1 MIWDDRYS
9 APSFFYGT
17 EPNDFL
23 REQEVRFAAKGR
35 VLCLAEGEGRNAVW
49 LAQQGFDVTAV
60 DGSAVGLAK
69 ARALAADRGVH
80 IGTVTADLAVWRID
94 ASQWDVVVS
103 IWCHLPSAL
112 RREVHR
118 QVVNALRPGGVLVLE
133 AYTPAQLAFKTGG
146 PPDPDMMPTLSLL
159 RDELA
164 GLDFDFA
171 RECERTIHEGAGHN
185 GRSAVVQL
193 VAVRPA

>member
-23 REQEVRFAAKGR
+23 REQQARLAAGGR
-35 VLCLAEGEGRNAVW
+35 LLCLAEGEGRNAVW

-80 IGTVTADLAVWRID
+80 ISTVTADLAAWRID
-94 ASQWDVVVS
+94 ADAWDGIVS

-112 RREVHR
+112 RRDVHR

-133 AYTPAQLAFKTGG
+133 AYTPSQLALRTGG
-146 PPDPDMMPTLSLL
+146 PPDPDMMPTLALL
-159 RDELA
+159 RDELT
-164 GLDFDFA
+164 GLDFELA
-171 RECERTIHEGAGHN
+171 RECERMIHEGTGHN